1 MGLGKTLSSLAA
13 GYQRGLTNRTIV
25 TCSGSALSVWPKEVK
40 KWFPEL
46 TGNVVVVEGT
56 KPQRRKLWDKY
67 GKQEHVILVCTYG
80 VYLADHQ
87 YIPEDF
93 DLHIADE
100 AHKARNHKSKTYY
113 ALQEIRAEDV
123 YLLTGTPAPK
133 GVQHMFGYL
142 HWLYPKKFRSY
153 WGFLN
158 KYCVIEEGPFG
169 KEIIGSMNMV
179 EFKQILSTIMIRRK
193 KSSNMPKKR
202 RHIMEVE
209 MTAEEARIYKQI
221 DEKQIYNREDGT
233 YLLTPSAMSARLR
246 CRQLFICPQLLDP
259 ALKAGSGLDA
269 ILEHADDNELNH
281 FVIFTPFPAAFPFL
295 RQRIWERLQV
305 SAHELRGGMD
315 SVTVAKTIEDW
326 TNAPKGIVL
335 VSIKFATSFELTK
348 ASTGYMLGYEW
359 DPDDNYQAEDRLH
372 RMGITEDVN
381 IYYVMHDTV
390 LAARQKEIADL
401 KYHEGIQMG
410 L

>member
-1 MGLGKTLSSLAA
+1 MGLGKTLSALTA
-13 GYQRGLTNRTIV
+13 GYQRGLTKRTIV

-46 TGNVVVVEGT
+46 TGRVVVVEGT
-56 KPQRRKLWDKY
+56 KAKRRKLWEEHADK
-67 GKQEHVILVCTYG
+67 EEIIMVCTYG
-80 VYLADHQ
+80 VYMADSAI
-87 YIPEDF
+87 IPTRW
-93 DLHIADE
+93 DLHIGDE

-113 ALQEIRAEDV
+113 AVTKIVSDDL
-123 YLLTGTPAPK
+123 YLITGTPAPK

-142 HWLYPKKFRSY
+142 HWLFPKQFTSY
-153 WGFLN
+153 WKFIN
-158 KYCVIEEGPFG
+158 TYCVVEEGPFG
-169 KEIIGSMNMV
+169 KEIVGSMNMDK
-179 EFKQILSTIMIRRK
+179 FKEILSTIMIRRK
-193 KSSNMPKKR
+193 KSSNMPVKR
-202 RHIMEVE
+202 RHILDAV
-209 MTAEEARIYKQI
+209 MTAEEERIYKQI
-221 DEKQIYNREDGT
+221 DTEQIYNRADGS

-259 ALKAGSGLDA
+259 ALGSGSGLDL

-295 RQRIWERLQV
+295 RKRIWERLQV
-305 SAHELRGGMD
+305 SAHELKGGMD
-315 SVTVAKTIEDW
+315 STTVAKTIEDW
-326 TNAPKGIVL
+326 SKAEKGVML

-381 IYYVMHDTV
+381 IYYVFHDNV
-390 LAARQKEIADL
+390 LAKRQKEIADL
-401 KYHEGIQMG
+401 KYHEGVQMG